1 MRLWLLSLLLGM
13 VLVGGCVSTGGARL
27 DDAEVYRVQDEAF
40 RPMGE

>member
-1 MRLWLLSLLLGM
+1 MRGWLLSLLLG
-13 VLVGGCVSTGGARL
+13 VVFLAGCVSTGGPRL